1 MQASFPNQN
10 VVYSLAYSY
19 LYGYAKKIVCTRFEK
34 NNVNFAFLA
43 RLFVSLT
50 RYLIF

>member
-19 LYGYAKKIVCTRFEK
+19 LYGKPK
-34 NNVNFAFLA
+34 
-43 RLFVSLT
+43 RLFALALKKT
-50 RYLIF
+50 T